1 MTDRYRILCAMWDG
15 GGTVPP
21 ELAVVRALVARGH
34 DVRVIADAVLADEVR
49 ATGATHLAWTTA
61 PQHHSRAPEDDFIR
75 DWEVGNPMAAFAR
88 VRDRFFCG
96 PAALF
101 ANDTQAA
108 LRAYRADV
116 VVTSQM
122 LFGAQIGAEA
132 AGVPVVMTCANV
144 YSIPGMG
151 QPLFGAGFQPAR
163 SALGRVRDRAMG
175 AVMERLFDSGRTT
188 INELRTSLG
197 LTPLTHTMDQMR
209 RQETVLLIDEAFDF
223 PAAFPANVR
232 YAGAQLDDPSW
243 TEPWTPPAGDAP
255 LVLVAMSSS
264 YQAQDRVLR
273 RVTDALGMLGV
284 RGVVTTGPA
293 VDPSTIDAPKH
304 VQVIRSAPHAE
315 VLRHA
320 SVVVTH
326 GGHGTVVKALAAGV
340 PLLILPMGRD
350 QPDNAAR
357 VTARGAGLRLKHGAS
372 SRMIAADVHRLMN
385 DDHFRMA
392 ARRMGEHI
400 RATAGPHVA
409 VERIEMRAAC
419 SVAAAPTAPP
429 QSPSLRRGAADV
441 AITRSS

>member
-1 MTDRYRILCAMWDG
+1 MTERYRILCAMWDG

-34 DVRVIADAVLADEVR
+34 DVRVIADAVLAEQVG

-61 PQHHSRAPEDDFIR
+61 PQRHSRAPEDDFIR
-75 DWEVGNPMAAFAR
+75 DWEVGNPLAAFAR

-96 PAALF
+96 PAALY
-101 ANDTQAA
+101 ADDVQSE
-108 LRAYRADV
+108 LRARRADV

-151 QPLFGAGFQPAR
+151 QPLFGTGFKPAR
-163 SALGRVRDRAMG
+163 SPLGRVRDTALG

-188 INELRTSLG
+188 INDLRTALG
-197 LTPLTHTMDQMR
+197 LEPLAHTMDQMR
-209 RQETVLLIDEAFDF
+209 RQETLLLIDEAFDF
-223 PAAFPANVR
+223 PATFPANVR

-243 TEPWTPPAGDAP
+243 TEPWSPPAGDAP

-264 YQAQDRVLR
+264 YQAQDQVLR
-273 RVTDALGMLGV
+273 RVTAALDTLPV
-284 RGVVTTGPA
+284 RGVVTTGLA
-293 VDPSTIDAPKH
+293 VDPSAIESREN
-304 VQVIRSAPHAE
+304 VQVVRAAPHAE

-326 GGHGTVVKALAAGV
+326 GGHGTVVKALAAEL

-350 QPDNAAR
+350 QADNAAR

-372 SRMIAADVHRLMN
+372 SRTIAAAVQRLLS
-385 DDHFRMA
+385 DERFRTA
-392 ARRMGEHI
+392 ARRMGAHI

-409 VERIEMRAAC
+409 VELIETRAAS
-419 SVAAAPTAPP
+419 SVAAAAK
-429 QSPSLRRGAADV
+429 
-441 AITRSS
+441 AISRAS

>member
-1 MTDRYRILCAMWDG
+1 MWDG

-34 DVRVIADAVLADEVR
+34 DVRVIADTVLANEVR

-61 PQHHSRAPEDDFIR
+61 PQRHSRAREDDFIR
-75 DWEVGNPMAAFAR
+75 DWEVGNPLAAFAR

-101 ANDTQAA
+101 ANDVQAE
-108 LRAYRADV
+108 LRSRRADV

-151 QPLFGAGFQPAR
+151 QPLFGTGFTPAR
-163 SALGRVRDRAMG
+163 SPLGRVRDRAMG

-188 INELRTSLG
+188 LNEARISLG

-209 RQETVLLIDEAFDF
+209 RQDTLLLIDEAFDF

-243 TEPWTPPAGDAP
+243 TEPWSPPAGDAP

-264 YQAQDRVLR
+264 YQAQDQVLR
-273 RVTDALGMLGV
+273 RVTAALGTLPV

-293 VDPSTIDAPKH
+293 LDPSTIETTEH
-304 VQVIRSAPHAE
+304 VQVVRSAPHAE
-315 VLRHA
+315 ILPRA

-326 GGHGTVVKALAAGV
+326 GGHGTVVKGLAAGV
-340 PLLILPMGRD
+340 PLLVLPMGRD
-350 QPDNAAR
+350 QADNAAR

-372 SRMIAADVHRLMN
+372 SRRIAAAVQRLLN
-385 DDHFRMA
+385 DDHFRAA
-392 ARRMGEHI
+392 ARRMGAHI
-400 RATAGPHVA
+400 RATAGPRVA
-409 VERIEMRAAC
+409 VEFIEARAAH

-429 QSPSLRRGAADV
+429 PPSARRRAADAV
-441 AITRSS
+441 ITQ

>member
-1 MTDRYRILCAMWDG
+1 MSERYRILFAMWDG

-34 DVRVIADAVLADEVR
+34 DVRVIADAVLANDVR

-61 PQHHSRAPEDDFIR
+61 PQRHSSAAEDDFIR
-75 DWEVGNPMAAFAR
+75 DWEVSNPLAAFAR

-101 ANDTQAA
+101 AADVQAE
-108 LRAYRADV
+108 LRGHRADV
-116 VVTSQM
+116 AVTSQM

-132 AGVPVVMTCANV
+132 SGVPVVMTCANV

-151 QPLFGAGFQPAR
+151 QPMFGTGFKPAR
-163 SALGRVRDRAMG
+163 SPLGRARDRAVG
-175 AVMERLFDSGRTT
+175 AVMERLFDSGRDT

-197 LTPLTHTMDQMR
+197 LEPLAHTMDQMR
-209 RQETVLLIDEAFDF
+209 RQETLLLIDEAFDF
-223 PAAFPANVR
+223 PATFPANVH
-232 YAGAQLDDPSW
+232 YAGAQLEDPAW
-243 TEPWTPPAGDAP
+243 TDSWTPPAGEAP

-264 YQAQDRVLR
+264 YQNQGDVVR
-273 RVTDALGMLGV
+273 RVAAALGTLRV

-293 VDPSTIDAPKH
+293 VDPSTIDAPRN
-304 VQVIRSAPHAE
+304 VQVVRSAPHSE

-326 GGHGTVVKALAAGV
+326 GGHGTVVKTLAAGL

-350 QPDNAAR
+350 QADNAVR

-372 SRMIAADVHRLMN
+372 SRAIAAAVQQLL
-385 DDHFRMA
+385 DDDRFSTA
-392 ARRMGEHI
+392 AAHLGVHI
-400 RATAGPHVA
+400 RATAGPRVA
-409 VERIEMRAAC
+409 VEVIEACAAEAVH
-419 SVAAAPTAPP
+419 SDDGVSPAAARP
-429 QSPSLRRGAADV
+429 
-441 AITRSS
+441 